1 MNWKKLKAALHEIY
15 SQENIENDFEK
26 DEKYLKSAFDFTE
39 KYWDEQIK
47 NIGSIKIL
55 LFSEAPLFGDEKA
68 YIYNPDYGFTAFFYF
83 NDLNAIF
90 SKNMQNDFST
100 KTEKKIYFIKKLNEA
115 GILIL
120 DIFPFA
126 FNPKITTGINYQ
138 TMSTRLYSKIF
149 ETTMEHFLSIKL
161 SSIKPK
167 ITDKTI
173 FAVRYKKLLTKTGHL
188 IKTALEKI
196 GIKNSSIISL
206 NGSNMSMNR
215 NYLSKLYSEIN

>member
-1 MNWKKLKAALHEIY
+1 MNWKNLKTVLHEIY

-39 KYWDEQIK
+39 KYWDEQLKDID
-47 NIGSIKIL
+47 SIKIL

-68 YIYNPDYGFTAFFYF
+68 YIYNPDYGFTAFFHF
-83 NDLNAIF
+83 NDLKAVFN
-90 SKNMQNDFST
+90 NGLQNDFST
-100 KTEKKIYFIKKLNEA
+100 KTEKKKYFINKLNEA

-138 TMSTRLYSKIF
+138 SMSTRLYSKIF

-161 SSIKPK
+161 SSIRPK
-167 ITDKTI
+167 INDKTI
-173 FAVRYKKLLTKTGHL
+173 FAVRYKKLLTKTGPL
-188 IKTALEKI
+188 IKIALDKI
-196 GIKNSSIISL
+196 GLKNKSIISL
-206 NGSNMSMNR
+206 NGSNMSMDR
-215 NYLSKLYSEIN
+215 DFFATLYSEIN